1 MMKIRILTA
10 EDVHFALPMREAVQ
24 AMKPAFGQ
32 FSAGRATVPLRSS
45 LPTENG
51 VTLLMPAYLQDNRN
65 LAVKIVSIYGQNPG
79 LGFPTVAAVVIVL
92 DPDTGRPLAL
102 MDGGSLTAIRTGA
115 AGGLAAELLSR
126 SDARKVALFGA
137 GVQGRSQLEGVMA
150 VRAIDEV
157 FLIDRNVEKAKALM
171 EEILAWPNG
180 PAVFIPS
187 SPKEALKRAHIVLA
201 ATTSKTPLFD
211 GNDLT
216 PGTHVTGV
224 GAFTP
229 DMQEID
235 EHTVRRATVIVDS
248 REACLAEAGDIIKSK
263 AHIDAELGD
272 IVNGSHPGRK
282 NQEEITFFKSVGLAA
297 QDAAAAAAI
306 MAKAEK
312 KGLGTLVALS

>member
-1 MMKIRILTA
+1 MKIRILTA
-10 EDVHFALPMREAVQ
+10 QDVYSALSMKEAVQ

-32 FSAGRATVPLRSS
+32 FSADRATVPLRSR
-45 LPTENG
+45 LHTEKG
-51 VTLLMPAYLQDNRN
+51 VTLLMPAYLQESRH
-65 LAVKIVSIYGQNPG
+65 LAVKIVSVYDQNPG
-79 LGFPTVAAVVIVL
+79 LGLPTVAAVVIVL

-102 MDGGSLTAIRTGA
+102 MDGDSLTAIRTGA
-115 AGGLAAELLSR
+115 AGGLAADLLSR
-126 SDARKVALFGA
+126 TDARKVVLFGA
-137 GVQGRSQLEGVMA
+137 GVQGRSQLQGVMA

-157 FLIDRNVEKAKALM
+157 FLIDRNPEKAEALM
-171 EEILAWPNG
+171 EEIRAWPDG
-180 PAVFIPS
+180 PAVVVPS
-187 SPKEALKRAHIVLA
+187 SPKEALQKAHIVLA

-224 GAFTP
+224 GAFRP

-235 EHTVRRATVIVDS
+235 EHTVRRASVIVDS

-272 IVNGSHPGRK
+272 IVNGKHPGRE

-297 QDAAAAAAI
+297 QDAAAAAAV
-306 MAKAEK
+306 MAKAEE

>member
-1 MMKIRILTA
+1 MKIRILTA